1 MLKTVE
7 CTNSDEMSSATA
19 DLIAGEITSA
29 KKQFSIA
36 FPGGNSIKGIFEN
49 LAQRQM
55 GWQGVNA
62 FMADERLVPPTDA
75 QSNFAQANELLFS
88 KVQGIHPF
96 PFDMEK
102 GIDDYNKKFLIV
114 TKGNF
119 DMIVLGVGVDG
130 HIASLF
136 PHNPALKSA
145 EDGYIPVHG
154 APKPPEQRIT
164 LSHEA
169 ITKAGIVILLFASES
184 KRAAY
189 EKFSDPEVK
198 EADCPAKIALKARRT
213 FVFTVFGEANLSEE
227 GD

>member
-1 MLKTVE
+1 MLKTFE
-7 CTNSDEMSSATA
+7 FANFDGMSSAA
-19 DLIAGEITSA
+19 AELIAKEIMAA

-36 FPGGNSIKGIFEN
+36 FPGGNSVKGILEN
-49 LAQRQM
+49 LSSRPI
-55 GWQGVNA
+55 GWQGVNV
-62 FMADERLVPPTDA
+62 FMADERLVPPTDP
-75 QSNFAQANELLFS
+75 QSNFAQANELFFS
-88 KVQGIHPF
+88 KVPGIHAF
-96 PFDMEK
+96 PFDPEK

-119 DMIVLGVGVDG
+119 DMVVLGVGEDG

-154 APKPPEQRIT
+154 APKPPPQRIT

-169 ITKAGIVILLFASES
+169 ITKAGIVILLFASDS
-184 KRAAY
+184 KLEAY
-189 EKFSDPEVK
+189 EKFCDPETE

-213 FVFTVFGEANLSEE
+213 FVFTVFGGANLAE
-227 GD
+227 GI